1 MTNDDREK
9 ANILGKWNDDREKAN
24 ILGEMTNDDR
34 EKANQQTMIE
44 RKLTS

>member
-24 ILGEMTNDDR
+24 ILGKR
-34 EKANQQTMIE
+34 QTMIE
-44 RKLTS
+44 RMPTS

>member
-24 ILGEMTNDDR
+24 ILG
-34 EKANQQTMIE
+34 KWQTMIE
-44 RKLTS
+44 RKPTS

>member
-24 ILGEMTNDDR
+24 ILG
-34 EKANQQTMIE
+34 KWQTMIE
-44 RKLTS
+44 REPTS

>member
-24 ILGEMTNDDR
+24 ILGKR
-34 EKANQQTMIE
+34 QTMIE
-44 RKLTS
+44 RKPTS